1 MECTGLLSLICIA
14 QKNPNDFREIFINHN
29 ANNKHMLKKEVFAW
43 SVYDLAN
50 TAFSA
55 LFVTFFFPLYIKQYL
70 GGNEFQIGLVFGL
83 SMLLVAVTVPFIG
96 ALSDRLGRRM
106 PFIILFTIL
115 CCAATYLVVY
125 ANLAFALMF
134 GFIANYFYHAALTV
148 YNAILPKIS
157 DKKNVGKVSG
167 IGVSVGYIG
176 TFLSL
181 LMTWGILSY
190 LGWETLS
197 GVKAMFPATA
207 MFFIG
212 FSLITF
218 FVIKDKPIKCA
229 KLKGNILK
237 SFSDVKQTIVRI
249 KHHKSLVWFLI
260 TTFLYVNAIN
270 AVIVFLY
277 LYGRSEIGLTVKAF
291 MGVYIVFSIAAAI
304 GAIVFGKITDW
315 IGPKK
320 TMAIA
325 GVLWIITLFVLI
337 KTTSLTTFI
346 IGGVLGG
353 VALGSVWT
361 SMRPLLLEI
370 APKKKEGQFFG
381 FMELSDKFSG
391 VIGPIIFGFLAVRT
405 GYFWAILSL
414 LIFFI
419 LGLLA
424 LYKVKAR

>member
-1 MECTGLLSLICIA
+1 
-14 QKNPNDFREIFINHN
+14 
-29 ANNKHMLKKEVFAW
+29 MLKKEVFAW

-55 LFVTFFFPLYIKQYL
+55 LFVTFFFPLYVKQYL

-83 SMLLVAVTVPFIG
+83 SMLLVAITVPFIG

-115 CCAATYLVVY
+115 CCTATYLVVH

-157 DKKNVGKVSG
+157 SKQNVGKISG

-181 LMTWGILSY
+181 LMTWGILHY
-190 LGWETLS
+190 LGWETIS

-218 FVIKDKPIKCA
+218 FVIKDTPSKHA
-229 KLKGNILK
+229 KLKANILQ
-237 SFSDVKQTIVRI
+237 SFSDVKHTIVRI
-249 KHHKSLVWFLI
+249 KHHKNLLWFLI
-260 TTFLYVNAIN
+260 STFMYVNAIN

-291 MGVYIVFSIAAAI
+291 MGVYIVFSLAAAI
-304 GAIVFGKITDW
+304 GALIFGKITDW

-320 TMAIA
+320 TLGIS
-325 GVLWIITLFVLI
+325 GVLWIITLFVLL

-346 IGGVLGG
+346 IGGILGG
-353 VALGSVWT
+353 IALGSVWT
-361 SMRPLLLEI
+361 AMRPLLLQI

-391 VIGPIIFGFLAVRT
+391 VIGPIVFGFLAVRT
-405 GYFWAILSL
+405 GYFWAIISL

-424 LYKVKAR
+424 LHKVKIK

>member
-1 MECTGLLSLICIA
+1 M
-14 QKNPNDFREIFINHN
+14 R
-29 ANNKHMLKKEVFAW
+29 KKEVFAW

-83 SMLLVAVTVPFIG
+83 SMLLVAITVPFIG

-148 YNAILPKIS
+148 YNAILPRIS
-157 DKKNVGKVSG
+157 SKKDVGKVSG
-167 IGVSVGYIG
+167 IGVSIGYIG

-181 LMTWGILSY
+181 LMTWVILHY

-207 MFFIG
+207 MFFLG

-218 FVIKDKPIKCA
+218 FGIKDKPTRNA
-229 KLKGNILK
+229 KLRANILK
-237 SFSDVKQTIVRI
+237 SFSDVKQTLVKI

-260 TTFLYVNAIN
+260 STFLYVNAIN

-291 MGVYIVFSIAAAI
+291 MGVYIIFSLAAAI
-304 GAIVFGKITDW
+304 GAMAFGKITDW
-315 IGPKK
+315 IGPKR
-320 TMAIA
+320 TLCIS
-325 GVLWIITLFVLI
+325 GVLWIITLLVLL

-346 IGGVLGG
+346 IGGILGG
-353 VALGSVWT
+353 IALGSVWT
-361 SMRPLLLEI
+361 AMRPLLLQI

-381 FMELSDKFSG
+381 FMEMSDKFSG
-391 VIGPIIFGFLAVRT
+391 VIGPILFGFLAVRT
-405 GYFWAILSL
+405 SYSIAISSL
-414 LIFFI
+414 IIFFV
-419 LGLLA
+419 LGLIA
-424 LYKVKAR
+424 LQKVKVK

>member
-1 MECTGLLSLICIA
+1 M
-14 QKNPNDFREIFINHN
+14 R
-29 ANNKHMLKKEVFAW
+29 KKEVFAW

-83 SMLLVAVTVPFIG
+83 SMLFVAFTVPVIG

-115 CCAATYLVVY
+115 CCGATYLVIY
-125 ANLAFALMF
+125 ANLKWALIF
-134 GFIANYFYHAALTV
+134 GFIANFFYHAALTV
-148 YNAILPKIS
+148 YNAILPRIS
-157 DKKNVGKVSG
+157 SKKDVGRVSG

-181 LMTWGILSY
+181 LMTWMILHY
-190 LGWETLS
+190 FGWETLS

-207 MFFIG
+207 MFFLG

-218 FVIKDKPIKCA
+218 FVIKDKPIKSSSLG
-229 KLKGNILK
+229 KDIIK
-237 SFSDVKQTIVRI
+237 SFADVKQTLVQI
-249 KHHKSLVWFLI
+249 KKHKRLVWFLI
-260 TTFLYVNAIN
+260 STFMYVNAIN

-277 LYGRSEIGLTVKAF
+277 LYGRAEIGLTVKAF
-291 MGVYIVFSIAAAI
+291 MGVYIIFSIAAAI
-304 GAIVFGKITDW
+304 GAVIFGKVTDL

-320 TMAIA
+320 TLAIA
-325 GVLWIITLFVLI
+325 GLLWIITLFVLLGV
-337 KTTSLTTFI
+337 SSFTTFL
-346 IGGVLGG
+346 IGGILGG
-353 VALGSVWT
+353 IALGTVWT
-361 SMRPLLLEI
+361 AMRPLLLEI

-391 VIGPIIFGFLAVRT
+391 VIGPIIFGFLAVRI
-405 GYFWAILSL
+405 GYSWAISSL

-419 LGLLA
+419 LGLAA
-424 LYKVKAR
+424 LYKVKAK

>member
-1 MECTGLLSLICIA
+1 M
-14 QKNPNDFREIFINHN
+14 R
-29 ANNKHMLKKEVFAW
+29 KKEVFAW

-96 ALSDRLGRRM
+96 ALSDRRGRRM
-106 PFIILFTIL
+106 SYLLTFTIL
-115 CCAATYLVVY
+115 CCTATFLVVHTD
-125 ANLAFALMF
+125 LKWALIL

-157 DKKNVGKVSG
+157 DKQNVGRVSG
-167 IGVSVGYIG
+167 IGVGIGYVG

-181 LMTWGILSY
+181 IMAWVILRHF
-190 LGWETLS
+190 GWETEL
-197 GVKAMFPATA
+197 GVKVMFPATA
-207 MFFIG
+207 IFFFA

-218 FVIKDKPIKCA
+218 FVIKDKPA
-229 KLKGNILK
+229 KNRIGADLLK
-237 SFSDVKQTIVRI
+237 SFSDVKHTII
-249 KHHKSLVWFLI
+249 KIKQHKNLVWFLI
-260 TTFLYVNAIN
+260 STFMYVNAIN

-277 LYGRSEIGLTVKAF
+277 LYGRSEIGLTVKQF
-291 MGVYIVFSIAAAI
+291 MMVYILFSLAAAA
-304 GAIVFGKITDW
+304 GAMVFGKITDW

-320 TMAIA
+320 TLGIS
-325 GVLWIITLFVLI
+325 GVLWIITLLVLL
-337 KTTSLTTFI
+337 KTTSLTTFM
-346 IGGVLGG
+346 IGGILGG
-353 VALGSVWT
+353 IALGSVWT
-361 SMRPLLLEI
+361 AMRPLLLQI

-391 VIGPIIFGFLAVRT
+391 VIGPILFGFLAVRT
-405 GYFWAILSL
+405 GYSWAILSL

-424 LYKVKAR
+424 LYKVKIK

>member
-1 MECTGLLSLICIA
+1 
-14 QKNPNDFREIFINHN
+14 
-29 ANNKHMLKKEVFAW
+29 MLKKEVFAW

-55 LFVTFFFPLYIKQYL
+55 LFVTFFFPLYVKQYL

-96 ALSDRLGRRM
+96 ALSDRRGRR
-106 PFIILFTIL
+106 ISYLVGFTIF
-115 CCAATYLVVY
+115 CCAATYLVVHSS
-125 ANLAFALMF
+125 LKWALIL

-157 DKKNVGKVSG
+157 SKKDVGKISG
-167 IGVSVGYIG
+167 IGVGIGYLG

-181 LMTWGILSY
+181 LMTWLILNHF
-190 LGWETLS
+190 GWETEA
-197 GVKAMFPATA
+197 GIKIMFPATA
-207 MFFIG
+207 VFFFG

-218 FVIKDKPIKCA
+218 FVIKDKPA
-229 KLKGNILK
+229 KNKIGEDILK
-237 SFSDVKQTIVRI
+237 SFSDVKYTLSRI
-249 KHHKSLVWFLI
+249 RHHKSLVWFLI
-260 TTFLYVNAIN
+260 STFMYVNAIN

-277 LYGRSEIGLTVKAF
+277 LYGRAEIGLTVKAF
-291 MGVYIVFSIAAAI
+291 MGVYILFSIAAAI
-304 GAIVFGKITDW
+304 GALVFGKITDRL
-315 IGPKK
+315 GPKK

-325 GVLWIITLFVLI
+325 GVLWIITLFVLL
-337 KTTSLTTFI
+337 KTASLITFM
-346 IGGVLGG
+346 IGGILGG
-353 VALGSVWT
+353 IALGAVWT
-361 SMRPLLLEI
+361 AIRPLLLEI

-391 VIGPIIFGFLAVRT
+391 VIGPILFGFLAVRT
-405 GYFWAILSL
+405 GYSWAIISL

>member
-1 MECTGLLSLICIA
+1 M
-14 QKNPNDFREIFINHN
+14 R
-29 ANNKHMLKKEVFAW
+29 KKEVLAW

-96 ALSDRLGRRM
+96 ALSDRRGRRM
-106 PFIILFTIL
+106 SYLIGFTIL
-115 CCAATYLVVY
+115 CCTATYFVVHSS
-125 ANLAFALMF
+125 LKWALIL

-157 DKKNVGKVSG
+157 SKKDVGKVSG
-167 IGVSVGYIG
+167 IGVGIGYIG

-181 LMTWGILSY
+181 LMTWAILSHF
-190 LGWETLS
+190 GWETEL
-197 GVKAMFPATA
+197 GVKIMFPATA
-207 MFFIG
+207 AFFFG
-212 FSLITF
+212 FSIITF
-218 FVIKDKPIKCA
+218 LVIRDKPAKDKLGKD
-229 KLKGNILK
+229 ILK
-237 SFSDVKQTIVRI
+237 SFSDVKYTLARI
-249 KHHKSLVWFLI
+249 RQHKSLVWFLI
-260 TTFLYVNAIN
+260 STFMYVNAIN

-277 LYGRSEIGLTVKAF
+277 LYGKSEIGLTVKAF
-291 MGVYIVFSIAAAI
+291 MGVYILFSIAAAI
-304 GAIVFGKITDW
+304 GALIFGKITDRL
-315 IGPKK
+315 GPKK

-325 GVLWIITLFVLI
+325 GVLWIITLFVLL
-337 KTTSLTTFI
+337 KTASLTTFM

-353 VALGSVWT
+353 IALGSVWT
-361 SMRPLLLEI
+361 AMRPLLLEI

-391 VIGPIIFGFLAVRT
+391 VIGPILFGFLAVRT
-405 GYFWAILSL
+405 GYSWAIISL

-424 LYKVKAR
+424 LYNVKAR